1 MRKEVAYGKIAIPFI
16 WAGCVGAISFLE
28 AWLKFTAP
36 GVTLTT
42 GLSIGKVVFA
52 ALNKVELTFAVLL
65 ALPWLFKRKIDWGTE
80 VFYLVALAILIL
92 QSVWLLPLLSSH
104 IDIYL
109 AGKLP
114 PPSNAHVNFV
124 VLEAVKLISLLL
136 YGFKLLA
143 TWKL

>member
-1 MRKEVAYGKIAIPFI
+1 MRKEILYGKIAIPFL
-16 WAGCVGAISFLE
+16 WVGCVGAISFME

-42 GLSIGKVVFA
+42 GLSIGKIVFS

-65 ALPWLFKRKIDWGTE
+65 AFTWLVNRKIDWGTE
-80 VFYLVALAILIL
+80 VFYLLALAILLL

-109 AGKLP
+109 KGELP
-114 PPSNAHVNFV
+114 PPTNTHVNFV

>member
-1 MRKEVAYGKIAIPFI
+1 MRGAVTYGKIAIPFI
-16 WAGCVGAISFLE
+16 WAGCVGAISFME

-36 GVTLTT
+36 GVTQTI
-42 GLSIGKVVFA
+42 GLSIGKVVFG
-52 ALNKVELTFAVLL
+52 ALNKVELMFAVLL
-65 ALPWLFKRKIDWGTE
+65 AIAWLYKRKMDWGTE
-80 VFYLVALAILIL
+80 VFYLVALTILLL

-109 AGKLP
+109 RGELP
-114 PPSNAHVNFV
+114 PPSNAHIHFV

-136 YGFKLLA
+136 YGFKLLG